1 MKLGKSSDCVACKE
15 LLKRMAM
22 VCLDSVHL
30 TELFRYLSEPW
41 QSTLTRL
48 GNSASSDGQFLDQIH
63 KFLAMAIP
71 MDEEE
76 DAELQRA
83 FEMSLAPEDQRED
96 KKQEDTSPI
105 EPDAKRSKA
114 SMETAQPLE
123 SMEVEK
129 SEAMRQ
135 RELRAAAAEKRMR
148 SMQKEVSQPAKTPV
162 LSPATANSPSAAGS
176 PSNTAKAALVAKSA
190 APAPK
195 SEPVARSAGNPRE
208 APASSLKDISNAPSE
223 GLGKDLEAGKLTPQE
238 AERLYRIVF
247 GSGASPEVLSQ
258 WSRQGFRLVKY
269 LLSDGAVL

>member
-1 MKLGKSSDCVACKE
+1 
-15 LLKRMAM
+15 MAM
-22 VCLDSVHL
+22 
-30 TELFRYLSEPW
+30 
-41 QSTLTRL
+41 
-48 GNSASSDGQFLDQIH
+48 
-63 KFLAMAIP
+63 P

-83 FEMSLAPEDQRED
+83 FEMSLAPEKQPEE
-96 KKQEDTSPI
+96 KKQEDMSPI

-114 SMETAQPLE
+114 STEIAQPLE

-148 SMQKEVSQPAKTPV
+148 SMQKEVSQPAKTPL
-162 LSPATANSPSAAGS
+162 LSPAIANSPSAAGS
-176 PSNTAKAALVAKSA
+176 PSNTAKAALVAESV

-195 SEPVARSAGNPRE
+195 SEPVARSAGKPRE
-208 APASSLKDISNAPSE
+208 APASSLKDISNAPRE

-269 LLSDGAVL
+269 LLPDGAVL